1 LGIGTFKKI
10 YHGYDFNCGREIA
23 WCEINV
29 EEKSNMKDIPLI
41 VENIENIKKLKHPNL
56 LEYISVWYEENKNKA
71 VIISELLQGGNLREY
86 RKYQKKIK
94 VKLIKKWIKQLL
106 SVLDYLHSN
115 NYIHHDV
122 KCQNILVDRVS
133 GNLKLGD
140 LLCAEKLEDKKYF
153 TKYIGT
159 EEFMAP
165 EVKEGKYSFKAD
177 IYSLGLTLIQL
188 ITMEKPYKEFQRKI
202 DIYEAKKKGEYP
214 LSFSQIKNNEIKN
227 FISLC
232 LKEEKDRPT
241 CKELLTNK
249 WLNDNESPDHHSYL
263 EIVNNLRQQNFKLDK
278 KIFSSNNIDSLL
290 INNGISPFASSNSLI
305 NPQLQKQAS
314 MGPIYSL
321 DISKMGYR
329 RGRIN
334 SFKLKKQT
342 LYPSIKGIKSIYSF
356 SNLNDYKNKEKKY
369 IHSDRTNIQKYRSKY
384 ILKVK
389 DSSDLLKQD
398 EKHDQNLT
406 TIYLYIIELDYNLY
420 CLFKQNEEKNENILF
435 SVKIIISPK
444 KLKKEKLSKENI
456 SIEYDYN
463 GEQKSMEIIIQSMK
477 NIIDLSKN
485 NILLIKNKL
494 NGKISKIIKEKKIRD
509 LKEKINKIVRKFEFL
524 LNNDEFDNLE
534 CLINSRNFDKS
545 KLPKEIEDK
554 VEIYKL
560 KKNNIETL
568 LNSNGLNINE
578 DYHNNYN
585 LICQEYVII
594 NLLEVENN

>member
-1 LGIGTFKKI
+1 
-10 YHGYDFNCGREIA
+10 
-23 WCEINV
+23 
-29 EEKSNMKDIPLI
+29 MKNNPLI
-41 VENIENIKKLKHPNL
+41 VGNIENIKKLKHPNL

-71 VIISELLQGGNLREY
+71 IIITELLQGGNLREY

-115 NYIHHDV
+115 DYIHHDV

-140 LLCAEKLEDKKYF
+140 LLCAEKLDNKKYF

-177 IYSLGLTLIQL
+177 IYSFGLTLIQL

-202 DIYEAKKKGEYP
+202 DIFEAKKKGEYP

-232 LKEEKDRPT
+232 LKEEKERPT
-241 CKELLTNK
+241 CKELLTYK

-263 EIVNNLRQQNFKLDK
+263 EVVNNLRQQNFKLDK
-278 KIFSSNNIDSLL
+278 KVFSNNIESGL
-290 INNGISPFASSNSLI
+290 INKGISPFTSCNSLI
-305 NPQLQKQAS
+305 NPKLQKQAS

-321 DISKMGYR
+321 DISKVGYR

-334 SFKLKKQT
+334 SFKIKKQT
-342 LYPSIKGIKSIYSF
+342 IYPSIKRKKSLFSF
-356 SNLNDYKNKEKKY
+356 SNINDYKNKEKSEYKY
-369 IHSDRTNIQKYRSKY
+369 VLSDRSNIQKYRSKI
-384 ILKVK
+384 ILKEK
-389 DSSDLLKQD
+389 DSSDLLKQK
-398 EKHDQNLT
+398 EKDNINMI
-406 TIYLYIIELDYNLY
+406 TIYLYIIELDYNIY
-420 CLFKQNEEKNENILF
+420 CLFKQNQEQNRNILF
-435 SVKIIISPK
+435 SVKIIISNK
-444 KLKKEKLSKENI
+444 KWKNEKLYKENI

-463 GEQKSMEIIIQSMK
+463 GEQKNLEIIIQSLK
-477 NIIDLSKN
+477 KIIDLSKN
-485 NILLIKNKL
+485 DILLIKKKL
-494 NGKISKIIKEKKIRD
+494 NGKISKIIKEKKMRD
-509 LKEKINKIVRKFEFL
+509 LKDKINKIARDFEFL
-524 LNNDEFDNLE
+524 LNNDEFDSLE
-534 CLINSRNFDKS
+534 CLINSKNFDKS

-560 KKNNIETL
+560 KKNNIENL
-568 LNSNGLNINE
+568 FISNGLNINE
-578 DYHNNYN
+578 EYNNNYN
-585 LICQEYVII
+585 LICQEYLII
-594 NLLEVENN
+594 NLLEVEDN